1 MYLAPFFNCRSDC
14 VTPART
20 LRFEVIK
27 LTVRLSI
34 INAISLS
41 LCDSGRFFFPPR
53 PYIEFMQAIQ

>member
-41 LCDSGRFFFPPR
+41 LCDSGRFFFPTSTI
-53 PYIEFMQAIQ
+53 Y